1 MKAFYCC
8 STESLRLASAFVLML
23 AVNGVHF
30 LGFIGSTF
38 IFEEDSVYKEMTLN
52 ANLVSQL
59 ETMYYAIVVGTFV
72 TIAALCLALNDS
84 RGWFYS
90 VARVMKELDIKA
102 ASLQNDPRCS
112 TSLRVFDNG
121 SVPTE
126 AETFVHLYKVR
137 CFGNRILFHRKCIP
151 CLQTLRAKSHSG
163 KHSDHNKLIIQMRLD
178 NHAHDHS
185 SNMLESGSLEKG
197 GDKPSVAVV
206 HDIGMTPRGNTAS
219 VESTGPSFSDANAE
233 VEGRSSSKYAAYVS
247 DEGKISVHL
256 RQDKHVT
263 AVPRVDIC
271 FDSLEGDLFVRPKSS
286 RSVSVNMAPSKIVPM
301 DLESTGGEV

>member
-1 MKAFYCC
+1 
-8 STESLRLASAFVLML
+8 
-23 AVNGVHF
+23 
-30 LGFIGSTF
+30 
-38 IFEEDSVYKEMTLN
+38 
-52 ANLVSQL
+52 
-59 ETMYYAIVVGTFV
+59 
-72 TIAALCLALNDS
+72 
-84 RGWFYS
+84 
-90 VARVMKELDIKA
+90 VMKELDIKA
-102 ASLQNDPRCS
+102 ASLQIDSRCS

-263 AVPRVDIC
+263 C
-271 FDSLEGDLFVRPKSS
+271 LFVRNH
-286 RSVSVNMAPSKIVPM
+286 RDRCPSIWRHLRLCPWTWSPLAVKCNLPSLWFYPNAEDVWFV
-301 DLESTGGEV
+301 LQLFE